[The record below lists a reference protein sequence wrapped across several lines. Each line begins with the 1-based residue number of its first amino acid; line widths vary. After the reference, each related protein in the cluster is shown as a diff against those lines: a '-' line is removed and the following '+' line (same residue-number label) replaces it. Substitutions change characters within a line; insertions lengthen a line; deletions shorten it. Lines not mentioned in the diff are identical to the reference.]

1 MKSKINL
8 ILLTIIFSII
18 LVGSASAVYDDWDY
32 KKPVNVTENSGSNLA
47 DYQVLLTVDT
57 ASLISAG
64 KMQADCDDIRLAD
77 SDETTELSYWVE
89 SGCNTASTKVWV
101 KTNLSANSN
110 TTVYL
115 YYGDSGASSMSN
127 GTNTFEFFDDFEG
140 SSLDTAKWTEY
151 RNAAETTAGTYTSQ
165 SDGILTIDASPADN
179 SASIVSIATN
189 LPSTAVVTYKAKQA
203 EQTYPYSIFA
213 YGNGAIA
220 VVRGYNHHG
229 LRFYN
234 DYFLYNTY
242 NTFCKYVDGTIS
254 QIDGTPN
261 LATDWD
267 NYHVYSIILKPADT
281 EVLRDDQSYFT
292 GEGSNILTGT
302 QQLLISGCYASNG
315 GGNLYVDYVYIRE
328 YASPEPTTTIGSEQ
342 QNAGETQPTYSNFTG
357 SETTDFSTSDVAN
370 VTNLT
375 LAVTGK
381 GKINFPPTHSV
392 NAYGEDYNTHVKI
405 ENSLIFVNS
414 SALDNTF
421 NNSATLTF
429 EEVNCNAPYVY
440 YSDTAS
446 TRVTII
452 EENNLCFPPR
462 CANIQ
467 CTGSTLTIDVTHF
480 SGYAV
485 NGTANLTI
493 DADDPKYPL
502 ELVTFTAEY
511 LNSTGFI
518 TDATCNISF
527 TDGSH
532 IMDEQADHYNYTR
545 TFASVQ
551 IVEYNVTC
559 NKSGESTVFANDTAV
574 IQSIDIPEFS
584 TITLGLGLIAVLA
597 GLIVIRK
604 K

>member
-8 ILLTIIFSII
+8 ILLAIIFSII
-18 LVGSASAVYDDWDY
+18 LVGSTSAVYDNWGY
-32 KKPVNVTENSGSNLA
+32 KKPVNVTENSDSSLT
-47 DYQVLLTVDT
+47 DYQISLTVDT
-57 ASLISAG
+57 ATLISAG
-64 KMQADCDDIRLAD
+64 KMQTDCDDIRFTD
-77 SDETTELSYWVE
+77 SDEATELSYWLE
-89 SGCNTASTKVWV
+89 SGCNTSNTKIWVKMPSLSASSTKTIYMYYGNSGVS
-101 KTNLSANSN
+101 SAN
-110 TTVYL
+110 
-115 YYGDSGASSMSN
+115 N
-127 GTNTFEFFDDFEG
+127 GTNTFDFFDDFEDGDVSDWSKESSAVTTQTIDGYKGMNIVPGG
-140 SSLDTAKWTEY
+140 SNYKDVEVYKTVSLPSAYTIESRLKDIGTGEYPGGLLIVFQDVNNWLGLEGSNLGNQWTERGEENGVDTGWIHSY
-151 RNAAETTAGTYTSQ
+151 NPNIIPTGWQVQRVDIPD
-165 SDGILTIDASPADN
+165 DGNFKVWIDGDYKDTKAIPKVFSHNGIGFCKHINYNNLFIDWVLVRKYASTEPTLTID
-179 SASIVSIATN
+179 
-189 LPSTAVVTYKAKQA
+189 
-203 EQTYPYSIFA
+203 
-213 YGNGAIA
+213 
-220 VVRGYNHHG
+220 
-229 LRFYN
+229 
-234 DYFLYNTY
+234 
-242 NTFCKYVDGTIS
+242 
-254 QIDGTPN
+254 
-261 LATDWD
+261 
-267 NYHVYSIILKPADT
+267 
-281 EVLRDDQSYFT
+281 
-292 GEGSNILTGT
+292 
-302 QQLLISGCYASNG
+302 
-315 GGNLYVDYVYIRE
+315 
-328 YASPEPTTTIGSEQ
+328 SEQ
-342 QNAGETQPTYSNFTG
+342 QNAGETQPSYSNFTG

-375 LAVTGK
+375 LAVTGS

-392 NAYGEDYNTHVKI
+392 NADGEDYNTHVKI